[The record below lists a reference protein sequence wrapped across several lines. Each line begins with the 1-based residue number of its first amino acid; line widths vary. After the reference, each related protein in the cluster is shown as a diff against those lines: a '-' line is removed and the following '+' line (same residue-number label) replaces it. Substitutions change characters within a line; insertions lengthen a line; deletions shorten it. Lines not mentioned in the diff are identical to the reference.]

1 MPISRA
7 SERSERAAGQPPP
20 RLRRPAGASAKA
32 EAERGSRG
40 PASDGVGESEGRSP
54 SEEKRAVLWDLDGT
68 LVDSAELHWL
78 SWRDTLAA
86 DGIHVTYQQVLET
99 FGQKNDRILP
109 GWLGEGTSAERIRQV
124 GDAKEAEY
132 RRLVQARGLTPLP
145 GAAEW
150 LRTLHAAGW
159 KQAIASSAPGANV
172 AVMLRVLGVDTELDA
187 IVSAED
193 VTIGKPDPQVFV
205 RAAAAVG
212 VPVRR
217 CVVVEDAVVGIE
229 AARRAGMKTIGVT
242 RVPGFEA
249 DLVVA
254 SLEDL
259 PADAF
264 TRLIGDE
271 AADG

>member
-1 MPISRA
+1 MAISRA
-7 SERSERAAGQPPP
+7 SDRSERAAGQPPP
-20 RLRRPAGASAKA
+20 RLRQPGGASAKA
-32 EAERGSRG
+32 GTERGSTG
-40 PASDGVGESEGRSP
+40 PASDSVGESEGRRP
-54 SEEKRAVLWDLDGT
+54 SEKKRAVLWDLDGT

-86 DGIHVTYQQVLET
+86 DGIHITYQQFLET

-132 RRLVQARGLTPLP
+132 RRLVQDRGLTPLP

-150 LRTLHAAGW
+150 LRILHAAGW

-193 VTIGKPDPQVFV
+193 VTVGKPDPQVFL

-212 VPVRR
+212 VPPGR

-229 AARRAGMKTIGVT
+229 AARRAGMRTIGVS

-264 TRLIGDE
+264 TRLVGDE